1 MTPESQN
8 AKQLAQLRTDA
19 VVIEG
24 AMRAAVNEAL
34 LLHKRAGQPV
44 VVWEN
49 GRIVVIPADLIQ
61 VADISPVQ

>member
-8 AKQLAQLRTDA
+8 AEQLAQLRADA

-49 GRIVVIPADLIQ
+49 GRIVLIPADLIQ